1 MLPGRLN
8 NQIVK
13 EQNRGNK
20 KALVGNTNQGLFAAG
35 RIDKRAFQQNS
46 AKRLPRQH
54 LARDA
59 D

>member
-13 EQNRGNK
+13 EQNPGNK

-35 RIDKRAFQQNS
+35 RIE
-46 AKRLPRQH
+46 
-54 LARDA
+54 
-59 D
+59 